1 MKKKIT
7 LCLIGVSLLLAG
19 SVFSLGI
26 ASEPEVNCTGAV
38 GSMTYKC
45 YDTSEDFC
53 TYYVEGGQLTLC
65 VGELETNHNP
75 GPVIND

>member
-1 MKKKIT
+1 MKNIIT
-7 LCLIGVSLLLAG
+7 LCLIATFLLLAG
-19 SVFSLGI
+19 SFFSLGI

-45 YDTSEDFC
+45 YDTSDDFC
-53 TYYVEGGQLTLC
+53 SYQVVDGQLTLC
-65 VGELETNHNP
+65 VGTLETIHNP